1 MSETL
6 PNEFVRHTVE
16 SPTDLGIDR
25 SQPRIVEV
33 VQLWNGTL
41 MEMRHLEL
49 EDNRVQLGDT
59 PRQRRPL
66 GSYAGLA
73 PLAVGCGYG
82 AAVGSA
88 AAATVGAGLSLLG
101 LSAGMLH
108 DETKRV
114 SRQPGFFVPE
124 DHLPSDDYSL
134 VRRYGGVVH
143 VQFTDDFRGY
153 FEDADG
159 QRTPLSQLIASHQAI
174 PGEEGYACELPEEGR
189 FIIQIDEMTFVV
201 RMVHQA
207 KRVIPGLT
215 HGFDF
220 MFLGM
225 FALIAFGGLVLGV
238 AIHSMPYDPTYDVV
252 NIPDRFADVV
262 YVEPQPEPPKKK
274 LVGNDPDAG
283 EGAKAKGKEGRVGDE
298 RSKLR
303 HAKGTRRAQRD
314 ATRNKSIAEK
324 SGLLR
329 DLNAMEAD
337 NNLFGDGGLSNGLSA
352 NMGGIIGVQGGN
364 QWGNGGLGSRGSGL
378 GGNGTGE
385 FIGGGGTRGRGTGGS
400 GWGKERGYHGVK
412 TDGVPNVTSGDVI
425 LLGGLRK
432 DQIDRV
438 VKKHL
443 SQIRYCYQKELNRN
457 PTMAGKVQVRFV
469 IDKDG
474 HVSNAKIQG
483 TSLNS
488 PVVENCICER
498 FMHFK
503 FPKPTGGG
511 IVIVTYPFVFNV
523 H

>member
-25 SQPRIVEV
+25 TRPRIVEV

-49 EDNRVQLGDT
+49 EDDRVELGET
-59 PRQRRPL
+59 PQQRRPL
-66 GSYAGLA
+66 ASYAGLA

-82 AAVGSA
+82 AVAGSA
-88 AAATVGAGLSLLG
+88 AAATLGAGLSLLG

-114 SRQPGFFVPE
+114 SSQSGFFVPQ
-124 DHLPSDDYSL
+124 DRLPAEHYSL
-134 VRRYGGVVH
+134 VRRFGGVTH
-143 VQFTDDFRGY
+143 VQFTEDFDGY
-153 FEDADG
+153 FEDVDG
-159 QRTPLSQLIASHQAI
+159 HRTSLALLISSRQAI
-174 PGEEGYACELPEEGR
+174 PGEEGYACELPAEGR

-207 KRVIPGLT
+207 RRVIPGLT
-215 HGFDF
+215 KGFDF
-220 MFLGM
+220 MFLGL

-238 AIHSMPYDPTYDVV
+238 AIQSMPYDPSYDTVD
-252 NIPDRFADVV
+252 IPNRFAEV
-262 YVEPQPEPPKKK
+262 YYQEPEPEPLKKK
-274 LVGNDPDAG
+274 LPGTDPDAG
-283 EGAKAKGKEGRVGDE
+283 EGAKPKGEEGRVGE
-298 RSKLR
+298 EKSKLR
-303 HAKGTRRAQRD
+303 HAKGTVKAQRD

-324 SGLLR
+324 SGLLA
-329 DLNAMEAD
+329 DLYAMEAD
-337 NNLFGDGGLSNGLSA
+337 SNMFGEGGLSAGMASVGGLIA
-352 NMGGIIGVQGGN
+352 VQGGN

-385 FIGGGGTRGRGTGGS
+385 MMGGLGTRGRGTGGS
-400 GWGKERGYHGVK
+400 GYGSNGGYTGIK
-412 TDGVPNVTSGDVI
+412 NPGMMPSMSTGDVI

-438 VKKHL
+438 VKQHL
-443 SQIRYCYQKELNRN
+443 AQIRFCYQKELNRN

-469 IDKDG
+469 IDKQG
-474 HVSNAKIQG
+474 NVSSAKIQG

-488 PVVENCICER
+488 PVVENCICKR
-498 FMHFK
+498 FMGFK